1 MKEMRRVRIESLGHV
16 LKDTRRYR
24 ARVYQR
30 RAADHPESQKH
41 IGNLDAAMTTGT
53 SHGRDQQRDCFMKI
67 VTMLGLSILT
77 LAGCATQM
85 ASSGDNDMIELQNKE
100 VVSDFFERF
109 SEGEIDAAFEMVS
122 DDVGWWVPGD
132 LPFSGTKTKTEYLQV
147 VAAIQTGFPGG
158 LQLNPTSM
166 IAEGNKVAVEVA
178 SYGDHVSGKTY
189 TNKYHF
195 LITIKDHK
203 LVDVKEY
210 MDTLHLHQLLAP

>member
-1 MKEMRRVRIESLGHV
+1 MTIESLGQV
-16 LKDTRRYR
+16 VRDTRRYR
-24 ARVYQR
+24 A
-30 RAADHPESQKH
+30 AATKAEQPIIRNGKPK
-41 IGNLDAAMTTGT
+41 GNQGVSMTTGT
-53 SHGRDQQRDCFMKI
+53 SHGRDQQRNFFVKI
-67 VTMLGLSILT
+67 ITMLAFSILT
-77 LAGCATQM
+77 LAGCATPTD
-85 ASSGDNDMIELQNKE
+85 SSGDNDTIELQNKE
-100 VVSDFFERF
+100 NVSDFFERF

-122 DDVGWWVPGD
+122 DDVDWWVPGD

-195 LITIKDHK
+195 LIVIKDHK